1 MEVARG
7 PPYDRRYGGVITIID
22 ELTGWK
28 DSHSYKGKESIILT
42 YGCMRHQDIM
52 LLNEEGPAL
61 RRDTSSDTSEGTET
75 NKIDSSARDKVDGM
89 VGDCPT

>member
-7 PPYDRRYGGVITIID
+7 PPCDRRDGGVITILD
-22 ELTGWK
+22 ELTGLK
-28 DSHSYKGKESIILT
+28 DSHNNKGKESIILT

-61 RRDTSSDTSEGTET
+61 RRDTSS
-75 NKIDSSARDKVDGM
+75 R
-89 VGDCPT
+89 